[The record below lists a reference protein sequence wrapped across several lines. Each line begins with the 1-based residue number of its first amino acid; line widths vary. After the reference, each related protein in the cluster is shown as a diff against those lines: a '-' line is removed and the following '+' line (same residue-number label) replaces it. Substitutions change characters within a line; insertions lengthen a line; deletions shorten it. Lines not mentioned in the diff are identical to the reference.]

1 MTNEQINVEVHS
13 RTEKGKNS
21 CRRIRA
27 AGMIPGNVYGLGLAP
42 FPVSVSPVRVEEVLR
57 LERGRN
63 TIFRLSLA
71 GGEES
76 REVMLREIQRDPVS
90 ERLVHVDFVRVD
102 PDKPV
107 IVMIPVNLIGIP
119 EGVKNEGGILDFV
132 QRTVEIS
139 CLPNAIPERLD
150 VDVSELHIN
159 QNVSA
164 KELQVGEG
172 ITVLEDPESILAVVA
187 QSRAEVSAEEE
198 AAEEEA
204 AEEEGAEEPEVSG
217 KGKEAEGE
225 ERKDKDGE

>member
-13 RTEKGKNS
+13 RAEKGKNS

-27 AGMIPGNVYGLGLAP
+27 AGMIPGNVYGLDLAP
-42 FPVSVSPVRVEEVLR
+42 FPVSVRPQRVEEVLR

-63 TIFRLSLA
+63 TIFRLQLA

-107 IVMIPVNLIGIP
+107 VVAIPVNLVGTP

-132 QRTVEIS
+132 QRTVQIS
-139 CLPNAIPERLD
+139 CLPSAIPERLD

-159 QNVSA
+159 QNVSVS
-164 KELQVGEG
+164 ELEVGEG
-172 ITVLEDPESILAVVA
+172 FTVLEDPEAILAVVA
-187 QSRAEVSAEEE
+187 QSRAEISTEE
-198 AAEEEA
+198 AAAE
-204 AEEEGAEEPEVSG
+204 AEEEGAEEPEVIS

-225 ERKDKDGE
+225 EQKEKGGE